1 MSNTT
6 ILTTPEAIRFLD
18 ARNAMLKAKADYDAV
33 CKETPVTF
41 QNEVIEAVT
50 AVECLVVQRR
60 YKAELLA
67 SQGESANRI
76 FPHNV

>member
-33 CKETPVTF
+33 SKETPVAF
-41 QNEVIEAVT
+41 QNEVLDAVN
-50 AVECLVVQRR
+50 AIECLLAQRR
-60 YKAELLA
+60 LKSELLA

>member
-6 ILTTPEAIRFLD
+6 LITTPEAIRFLD
-18 ARNAMLKAKADYDAV
+18 ARNAMLKAKADYEAV

-41 QNEVIEAVT
+41 QNEVLDAVN
-50 AVECLVVQRR
+50 AVECLVAQRR
-60 YKAELLA
+60 LKAELLA
-67 SQGESANRI
+67 SQGESANRL